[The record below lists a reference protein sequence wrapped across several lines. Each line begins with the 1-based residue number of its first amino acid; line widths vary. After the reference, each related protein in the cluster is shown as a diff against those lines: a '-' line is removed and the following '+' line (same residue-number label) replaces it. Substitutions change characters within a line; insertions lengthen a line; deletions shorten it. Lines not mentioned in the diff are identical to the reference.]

1 MKLLADENVPLSIIR
16 ALEEDGYDIRC
27 IRLDAPGISDIEV
40 MRYAHKDKRVI
51 LTFDLDLKRT
61 CRQGPGVPFSRNYS
75 VAPPPDEPTSYGRIH
90 KGCHRFTE

>member
-27 IRLDAPGISDIEV
+27 IRLNAPGISDIEV
-40 MRYAHKDKRVI
+40 MQYAHKDKRVI
-51 LTFDLDLKRT
+51 LTFDLDLNRT

-75 VAPPPDEPTSYGRIH
+75 IAPPPDESSPDGRIH
-90 KGCHRFTE
+90 KGRHRIT